1 MMTSSENL
9 LCIEATSPSLAWIK
23 VPKRL
28 RELLGCWGS
37 PKGAVFLLLHH
48 RHSGWANCK
57 CLPWGAAI
65 VEQHRQITKNGLVLT
80 SCPASCEKLQE
91 DEVRR
96 GFGGD
101 QITPSSLLQILGH
114 EASFSRSDRKRHGGV
129 LHWTVRLLEVIKVK
143 LRDLPPTSL
152 SNERRCDRVLLCMEN
167 KKLSDV
173 NFQPTK
179 FINLVVQKPGWMQLL
194 SICYES
200 NFRLHLTQR
209 EFLSSCRFPSSWGRF
224 LWGTSLI

>member
-1 MMTSSENL
+1 MLRITEGSS
-9 LCIEATSPSLAWIK
+9 ISAPSPQILWVSK
-23 VPKRL
+23 
-28 RELLGCWGS
+28 
-37 PKGAVFLLLHH
+37 
-48 RHSGWANCK
+48 CK
-57 CLPWGAAI
+57 CLPWGAATG
-65 VEQHRQITKNGLVLT
+65 EQHRQITKNGLVLT

-152 SNERRCDRVLLCMEN
+152 SNEHRCDRVLLCMEN

-179 FINLVVQKPGWMQLL
+179 FINLVVQNLVGCSYWASAMSRT
-194 SICYES
+194 SIC
-200 NFRLHLTQR
+200 
-209 EFLSSCRFPSSWGRF
+209 
-224 LWGTSLI
+224 I